1 MSPLQGV
8 GQAVSLLSC
17 RVYVRMSNGLLE
29 LTEVDFGIS
38 LIDEVV

>member
-1 MSPLQGV
+1 MSPLRGV
-8 GQAVSLLSC
+8 GHAVILLSS
-17 RVYVRMSNGLLE
+17 RVYVRVSNGLLE